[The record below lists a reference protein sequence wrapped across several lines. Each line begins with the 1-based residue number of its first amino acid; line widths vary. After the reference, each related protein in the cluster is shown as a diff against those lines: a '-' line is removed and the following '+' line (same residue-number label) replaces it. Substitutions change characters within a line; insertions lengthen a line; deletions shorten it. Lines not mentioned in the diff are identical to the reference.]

1 MSGAERKKKVQKE
14 ETDYR
19 LKENAR
25 LKELKEKS
33 QEKASPLEIQRKKMM
48 NRNHNR
54 ASRLRKK
61 LEAQSPQ
68 PEFYLNGVGFKSPQS
83 LGKAVSKIREK
94 LPDSPL
100 KRQQTIQGV
109 GAAFGFKLLKSMNN
123 KLHPNKG
130 LSAEEKDTVVDF
142 FFRTDIVY
150 TSPGMKEE
158 MTVWTDDGEKQRLRK
173 YYLTVMHL
181 AFKK

>member
-1 MSGAERKKKVQKE
+1 M
-14 ETDYR
+14 
-19 LKENAR
+19 
-25 LKELKEKS
+25 KEKS
-33 QEKASPLEIQRKKMM
+33 QEKASPLEIQRKKIM
-48 NRNHNR
+48 NRNHKR

-109 GAAFGFKLLKSMNN
+109 GAALDSNHL
-123 KLHPNKG
+123 
-130 LSAEEKDTVVDF
+130 
-142 FFRTDIVY
+142 IV
-150 TSPGMKEE
+150 
-158 MTVWTDDGEKQRLRK
+158 
-173 YYLTVMHL
+173 
-181 AFKK
+181 